1 MTIQVLKRGSDVNF
15 WGMTKASEG
24 AKEFMGNC
32 TVCFHPKAPKTLH
45 FVLVCVSIN
54 RSNQVNYQDIV

>member
-1 MTIQVLKRGSDVNF
+1 MNV

-32 TVCFHPKAPKTLH
+32 NVCFHPKAPKTLH
-45 FVLVCVSIN
+45 FDLVCVSIN